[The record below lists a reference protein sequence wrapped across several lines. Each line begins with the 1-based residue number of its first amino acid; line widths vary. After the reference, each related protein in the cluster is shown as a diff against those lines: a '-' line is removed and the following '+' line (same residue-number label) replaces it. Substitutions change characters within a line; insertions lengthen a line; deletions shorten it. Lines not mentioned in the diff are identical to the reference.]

1 MRCRA
6 EGRRHLLLSK
16 KELQTEL
23 PAMIIEQEEV
33 SSSLFFSASA
43 SASTPSTLSSLSQEL
58 GFPSLQNGGEESS
71 PTSLPPSR
79 SPPLPFFASAPSAGR
94 GRRRQPGPSVFRQ
107 TAGAAS
113 AASAEEVQLPQV

>member
-43 SASTPSTLSSLSQEL
+43 SPPSTLSSLSQEL

-94 GRRRQPGPSVFRQ
+94 GGRRQPGPSVFRQ